1 MPELKGLSCSA
12 LDTSATIS
20 AKSTDC
26 PTLEWNSRKPWNFKL
41 VQVVSHSIISHSRVV
56 ITVLTDLDD
65 SEDEYQTQNVE
76 DNPSKDLGLEQ
87 WL

>member
-1 MPELKGLSCSA
+1 M
-12 LDTSATIS
+12 
-20 AKSTDC
+20 
-26 PTLEWNSRKPWNFKL
+26 
-41 VQVVSHSIISHSRVV
+41 VSHSIISHSRVV

-87 WL
+87 YGSD